1 MNRRDFTKSLAAIGL
16 APALPT
22 LPAAAAGAAPAYTP
36 YMYGLGA
43 HMARTLG
50 HSSPAMLM
58 AKLHL
63 SPVAAQAMQAQLT
76 RAGIVGAAGASGLAG
91 AARPYMATG
100 PSATSALADTAR
112 KITRKLAED
121 VLNSDAPPQD
131 HGEDPPRT

>member
-100 PSATSALADTAR
+100 PSATSALAGTAR

-121 VLNSDAPPQD
+121 VLERDAPTED
-131 HGEDPPRT
+131 LGEDPPRT